1 MSCLIASCL
10 PSLSACKF
18 GTVSANAS
26 ADSLML
32 TRAAIY
38 QHLLP
43 RWRPENQND
52 LLPRLLPPDIETLA
66 LAGDMTKPRASWHRS
81 TSALM
86 HFADTIAQRPKS
98 AFDALKQFRCNISIA
113 QALND
118 TAVPELFNA
127 ASVILGYED

>member
-32 TRAAIY
+32 ARAAIY

-52 LLPRLLPPDIETLA
+52 LLTRLLPPDIEKLA
-66 LAGDMTKPRASWHRS
+66 LTGDMTKPGASSHRL
-81 TSALM
+81 TGALM
-86 HFADTIAQRPKS
+86 HLADTVA
-98 AFDALKQFRCNISIA
+98 
-113 QALND
+113 
-118 TAVPELFNA
+118 
-127 ASVILGYED
+127 